1 MNKWA
6 IGFILCFV
14 FLSIHFVYAQKND
27 LGSAALVIESNFIKI
42 KQTSG
47 FSDLQTEKRVTEHTN
62 FRMASVS
69 KQFTAACIIILKNS
83 GKLNYDDPL
92 SKFFPD
98 FKTGNKVTIKHLL
111 THSSGLID
119 YENLIPESQKEQ
131 ISDADVLNWVGK
143 VDSLFFEP
151 GTNFRYSNGGFCILS
166 KIVEKVSGQTFSEFM
181 AENIF
186 KPLKM
191 NNSYLFEKGS
201 SMPNRAMGYAKNE
214 SGEIIF
220 SDQSITSA
228 TKGDGCIYT
237 NLVDYLKWLS
247 ALTEKQLF
255 DIQKEM
261 QEVNFSIPSQA
272 GLSYGLGWFN
282 ILGKELYHT
291 GSTCG
296 FSNVVWLTLDGK
308 NAVVYFSN
316 LADNHA
322 QAYPYF
328 TTFKPLFNLEKV
340 LRLTN

>member
-1 MNKWA
+1 MFS
-6 IGFILCFV
+6 GILISVMFMV
-14 FLSIHFVYAQKND
+14 QAQGKFP
-27 LGSAALVIESNFIKI
+27 GSAVLTIKNGKNFEESFSGYLDVKKNLKI
-42 KQTSG
+42 NKN
-47 FSDLQTEKRVTEHTN
+47 TN

-69 KQFTAACIIILKNS
+69 KQFTAACIIILKNQ
-83 GKLNYDDPL
+83 GKLNYNDFL
-92 SKFFPD
+92 TKFFPD

-119 YENLIPESQKEQ
+119 YENLIPENQKEQ
-131 ISDADVLNWVGK
+131 ISDADVLDWVGK
-143 VDSLFFEP
+143 VDSLYFEP

-166 KIVEKVSGQTFSEFM
+166 KIVEKVSGQTFSEFVV
-181 AENIF
+181 ENIF

-191 NNSYLFEKGS
+191 TNSYLFEKES
-201 SMPNRAMGYAKNE
+201 TMPNRAMGYAKNE

-228 TKGDGCIYT
+228 TKGDGCVYT
-237 NLVDYLKWLS
+237 NLTDYQKWIS
-247 ALTEKQLF
+247 SLTQKRLF
-255 DIQKEM
+255 DLEKELK
-261 QEVNFSIPSQA
+261 EVNFPIASQA

-282 ILGKELYHT
+282 ISGKELYHT

-322 QAYPYF
+322 QAYPF
-328 TTFKPLFNLEKV
+328 FGRFKPLFNLEKV